1 MSGVK
6 ARKLK
11 SLPGLPHGVVV
22 LAEHTSRWSALYVAE
37 AARIAAAL
45 GPVVIAMEHYGST
58 SIPGIKA
65 KPIIDILV
73 GVERLEDATGCIPAM
88 QELGYIFD
96 PNAGVPGHHIFG
108 KGAARTHIVH
118 FVEHGGEGWRQGLAF
133 RDRLISDPDAAKAY
147 QHLKVELAA
156 RYPNDRAAYTAG
168 KSSFV
173 EKLRGD

>member
-1 MSGVK
+1 MAK
-6 ARKLK
+6 KRKV
-11 SLPGLPHGVVV
+11 LPGVPYGVVV
-22 LAEHTSRWSALYVAE
+22 LAEHTSEWSALYGEE

-45 GPVVIAMEHYGST
+45 GPVVLSMEHYGST

-73 GVERLEDATGCIPAM
+73 GVERLDDTVGCIPAM
-88 QELGYIFD
+88 EELGYIFD
-96 PNAGVPGHHIFG
+96 PNAGIPGHHIFG

-133 RDRLISDPDAAKAY
+133 RDRLLADPKVAEAY
-147 QHLKVELAA
+147 QRLKVELAA

-168 KSSFV
+168 KSAFV
-173 EKLRGD
+173 ENLRGD